1 MKIRSYILAAGLLAS
16 GLAFTGCSS
25 VLEETD
31 RQGYTPEYFKTE
43 KGVQAGITSLYANL
57 RYYWGNGYWLIAT
70 EEGTDEYTYGH
81 GGNGNDYPID
91 MTEQILSPSNC

>member
-31 RQGYTPEYFKTE
+31 RQDIPLN
-43 KGVQAGITSLYANL
+43 IL
-57 RYYWGNGYWLIAT
+57 RQKKVYRQVSHHSMPTFAIIGAMVIG
-70 EEGTDEYTYGH
+70 
-81 GGNGNDYPID
+81 
-91 MTEQILSPSNC
+91 S

>member
-43 KGVQAGITSLYANL
+43 KVYRQVSHHSMPTFAIIGAMVIGS
-57 RYYWGNGYWLIAT
+57 
-70 EEGTDEYTYGH
+70 
-81 GGNGNDYPID
+81 
-91 MTEQILSPSNC
+91 

>member
-43 KGVQAGITSLYANL
+43 KGWEIKPGEFDV
-57 RYYWGNGYWLIAT
+57 WV
-70 EEGTDEYTYGH
+70 ETYKKV
-81 GGNGNDYPID
+81 
-91 MTEQILSPSNC
+91 IL